1 MSNRISFSESLEKCK
16 HCARNPG
23 VVTKMKM
30 EVNPLS
36 MLENVDDVKKLEFL
50 KKCIHHIS
58 DASSV
63 SLTELCESVPEIDP
77 ASVMMCFSAVIKNAE
92 NYVTNERDDI
102 DEHLLQIL
110 KAESEKVTNGFKD
123 RFLAEQ
129 EKLLNFDWKANLV
142 LESNSISNLN
152 EPLVTMSFSVKN
164 KADVIVECNEEELD
178 SLIQELE
185 KARSEAQS
193 ILS

>member
-1 MSNRISFSESLEKCK
+1 
-16 HCARNPG
+16 
-23 VVTKMKM
+23 MKM

-50 KKCIHHIS
+50 KKCIHRIS

-63 SLTELCESVPEIDP
+63 SFTELCESVPEIDP